1 MIKVKEMRRTG
12 MFSVEER
19 SPEIAANF
27 FTDLKQATVELA
39 ALKKGLSLSARLGS
53 DRSVRRLK
61 QKIRS

>member
-1 MIKVKEMRRTG
+1 MSKVKEMRMSSLLAVEDKSTG
-12 MFSVEER
+12 
-19 SPEIAANF
+19 IAADF

-39 ALKKGLSLSARLGS
+39 SLKKGLSLSARLGS